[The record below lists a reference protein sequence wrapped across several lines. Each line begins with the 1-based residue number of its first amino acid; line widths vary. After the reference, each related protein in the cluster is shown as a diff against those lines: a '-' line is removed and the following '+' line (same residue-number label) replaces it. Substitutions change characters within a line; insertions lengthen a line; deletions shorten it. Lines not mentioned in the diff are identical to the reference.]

1 MSILNKKT
9 GEVMSIETYKKRRD
23 LEELWGEHT
32 GALNEWSKEEIELQ
46 WYKEFQGEKME
57 MDIMD
62 SQDQEEE
69 MLID

>member
-1 MSILNKKT
+1 MPILNKKT
-9 GEVMSIETYKKRRD
+9 GEVMSIETYKKRRE
-23 LEELWGEHT
+23 LEEHWGEHT
-32 GALNEWSKEEIELQ
+32 GALNEWSKEEIEFQ